1 MSGAIKA
8 NASDAL
14 SDATA
19 MQSRLT
25 AAPSTLLFACYEIN
39 VRLSDKKR
47 TAPIVKL
54 PWGWIKR
61 AGKCDGFKTTL
72 GAKHATHD
80 PKSEC
85 SFHSIRFLPR
95 WDKKLPEPRAHR
107 DKMAPEVDEEGPA
120 MPDYGFRFV
129 GNGCVDQK

>member
-14 SDATA
+14 SDVAVEIKA
-19 MQSRLT
+19 
-25 AAPSTLLFACYEIN
+25 AAPSAPLFSCYEIN

-72 GAKHATHD
+72 GATHV

-120 MPDYGFRFV
+120 VTEYGFRFV
-129 GNGCVDQK
+129 GSW